1 MSNTVHALAH
11 IDQKSYVQH
20 ELHRGERAWGE
31 SNCYIDVWI
40 EVLNALGCD
49 PHACLPFVFGLDWEG
64 DQFTFFKPPHEDLF
78 ELYGVDIQELT
89 VYKPL
94 VQNAIEQLKLGK
106 IVLSEIDA
114 YFLPDTAGTDYR
126 TQHTKTTI
134 GIQEI
139 DLDARRLG
147 YFHNSSYHELG
158 DADFVGLFRLDLPPD
173 PTFMPFFAELIRTK
187 RVVRHEPRR
196 LAQISVALLKKH
208 LARRPEVNPIP
219 AFARDFK
226 NDVEKLK
233 GEGLAAYHTYAFA
246 TIRQL
251 GAAFE
256 FGALYLR
263 WLERNGE
270 TDLETAAKAFDGISS
285 TAKSLILK
293 TARAVGAKKDVDLS
307 AMLGEIQ
314 TQWDAGM
321 GHLVKRYGAP

>member
-1 MSNTVHALAH
+1 MK
-11 IDQKSYVQH
+11 IDPKTYVQH
-20 ELHRGERAWGE
+20 ELHAGTGRAWGE

-49 PHACLPFVFGLDWEG
+49 PHASLPFVFGLDWEG

-78 ELYGVDIQELT
+78 ELYGVDVQELT

-94 VQNAIEQLKLGK
+94 VQNAIEQLKQGK

-134 GIQEI
+134 GINEI
-139 DLDARRLG
+139 DLDARVLR
-147 YFHNSSYHELG
+147 YFHNSSYHELR
-158 DADFVGLFRLDLPPD
+158 DADFVGLFRLDSAPD
-173 PTFMPFFAELIRTK
+173 PTFMPFFAELVRTK
-187 RVVRHEPRR
+187 RVVRLEPHVLVQR
-196 LAQISVALLKKH
+196 SVALLKKH
-208 LARRPEVNPIP
+208 LARRPETNPIP
-219 AFARDFK
+219 RFARTFK
-226 NDVEKLK
+226 TDVETLK

-251 GAAFE
+251 GAAFD

-263 WLERNGE
+263 WLEKNGE
-270 TDLETAAKAFDGISS
+270 TDLEPAAKAFDAISS

-307 AMLGEIQ
+307 AMLSEIE

-321 GHLVKRYGAP
+321 GHLVKRYGVT

>member
-1 MSNTVHALAH
+1 M
-11 IDQKSYVQH
+11 
-20 ELHRGERAWGE
+20 
-31 SNCYIDVWI
+31 
-40 EVLNALGCD
+40 
-49 PHACLPFVFGLDWEG
+49 
-64 DQFTFFKPPHEDLF
+64 
-78 ELYGVDIQELT
+78 
-89 VYKPL
+89 
-94 VQNAIEQLKLGK
+94 
-106 IVLSEIDA
+106 LSEIDA
-114 YFLPDTAGTDYR
+114 FFLPDTVGTDYR

-139 DLDARRLG
+139 DLDHRRLG

-158 DADFVGLFRLDLPPD
+158 DADFVGLCSGWIQPPD
-173 PTFMPFFAELIRTK
+173 PTFMPFFAELVRTK
-187 RVVRHEPRR
+187 RVVRHEPRD
-196 LAQISVALLKKH
+196 LAQRSVAFLRKH
-208 LARRPEVNPIP
+208 LARRPDANPIP
-219 AFARDFK
+219 SFARDFK

-233 GEGLAAYHTYAFA
+233 GEGLGAYHTYAFA

-263 WLERNGE
+263 WLEKNGE
-270 TDLETAAKAFDGISS
+270 KDLEPAAKAFDGISA

-307 AMLGEIQ
+307 AMLSEIE